1 MQVTIDIVPVEA
13 HWSIGLVERYHQPLR
28 HAYEIIKSESPDTPK
43 EMALQMAVKA
53 VNDTAGPDG
62 LVPTLLVFGAFPKI
76 SDTDVISTIISQR
89 AKAIQMAM
97 KEVNRLHAQQQIQ
110 KALATRNGPDTSTV
124 LDAPIN
130 SKLWAWREAQPNH
143 RAG

>member
-28 HAYEIIKSESPDTPK
+28 RAYEIIKSESPDTPK
-43 EMALQMAVKA
+43 EMTLQIAVKA

-76 SDTDVISTIISQR
+76 TDTDVISTTVSQR
-89 AKAIQMAM
+89 AKAVQMAM

-110 KALATRNGPDTSTV
+110 KALATRNSPDTSTV
-124 LDAPIN
+124 LDAPVN
-130 SKLWAWREAQPNH
+130 SML
-143 RAG
+143 